1 MNTVRIL
8 FLLLCVSLTAGA
20 ADSTIVQQDSVVYI
34 VPIAEIGS
42 IEPYGDSTQIIGKD
56 EITWNEY
63 RSLYDILA
71 GFPGVYI
78 RDLASPGQKNQIVIN
93 GIDDNYIAILVD
105 GIPYNDYPS
114 SSFNLWN
121 IPVDM
126 IERVEIITGPGSFFH
141 DGRSSGGVINIV
153 TRNYTNN
160 RAITNLRYSQ
170 GVDGY
175 VHTDALFAQNIFRN
189 FNLTL
194 GLSHYGYGTN
204 KERSRFRGR
213 FYNSNDDAWTFR
225 VKIRYNITNEL
236 NVSFTHLANRSWTG
250 LHGGVDYNNTADIF
264 DGYLATVQNFDAYEK
279 LFYNQSYLTVAYAP
293 GSDSSGALSVT
304 GYYFDRLRQYR
315 DEENRSTANG
325 IFRQT
330 DFSSIT
336 KGVRI
341 NYFHRTK
348 SNRLSVNYN
357 YYERISG
364 TDITA
369 ESFGIR
375 DQLTILNF
383 LDITGYASYTKEIS
397 YGGEA
402 SMRLMDGLSLYAGY
416 SRNSGPTLADR
427 FLRNDEMVEQ
437 SAAGVRYS
445 LPGLFTGAVNV
456 SRATIRNMIVYD
468 TIPNTNVLT
477 SSSLSLLGRKEYD
490 AVSMSGHLMLGAF
503 HVEGTAVYLIHPRIM
518 RDNMS
523 VTLQPEL
530 TMNGS
535 VYYRG
540 LLAKGNLDLKVG
552 VRGWFVAEQTG
563 MKPYDELGLWIPSS
577 LLSFG
582 PSGTMDFF
590 AVGKIGSAYV
600 HLIWE
605 NLTGNQYLLVPVY
618 PMYERNIRFGLSW
631 EFLN

>member
-1 MNTVRIL
+1 MNRLRTL
-8 FLLLCVSLTAGA
+8 FLLLCISSAAGA
-20 ADSTIVQQDSVVYI
+20 MDSTVVQQDSVVFI
-34 VPIAEIGS
+34 TPIAELGS
-42 IEPYGDSTQIIGKD
+42 IAPYGDSTLIIGKY
-56 EITWNEY
+56 EIVWNEY

-71 GFPGVYI
+71 GFPGVSI

-126 IERVEIITGPGSFFH
+126 IERVEIITGPGSFFY

-153 TRNYTNN
+153 TKSFTNN

-175 VHTDALFAQNIFRN
+175 VHTDAMFAQNIFRD

-225 VKIRYNITNEL
+225 VKMRYNITNNL
-236 NVSFTHLANRSWTG
+236 NVSFTHLSNRTWTG
-250 LHGGVDYNNTADIF
+250 LHGGVDYLNTSDIF
-264 DGYLATVQNFDAYEK
+264 DGYLATVSNFDAYEK
-279 LFYNQSYLTVAYAP
+279 LFYSQSYLSVSFAP
-293 GSDSSGALSVT
+293 GSDSSSALTVS

-315 DEENRSTANG
+315 DEENRSSANG

-330 DFSSIT
+330 DFYSIT
-336 KGVRI
+336 KGIRA
-341 NYFHRTK
+341 NFFHHTNI
-348 SNRLSVNYN
+348 NRLSVNYN
-357 YYERISG
+357 FYERASG
-364 TDITA
+364 TDITFDA
-369 ESFGIR
+369 FGIR

-383 LDITGYASYTKEIS
+383 LDVTGFASYSNDLS
-397 YGGEA
+397 YGGEVSVRPA
-402 SMRLMDGLSLYAGY
+402 EGFSVYSGY
-416 SRNSGPTLADR
+416 STFTGPTLADR
-427 FLRNDEMVEQ
+427 FLRNDDMVEQ
-437 SAAGVRYS
+437 ISVGARYT
-445 LPGLFTGAVNV
+445 LPGFFAGTVNAH
-456 SRATIRNMIVYD
+456 RTTIRNMIVYD

-490 AVSMSGHLMLGAF
+490 AISMSGHLIFGGF
-503 HVEGTAVYLIHPRIM
+503 HFEGTAVYLIHPRM
-518 RDNMS
+518 VRDGMPI
-523 VTLQPEL
+523 TLQPDL

-535 VYYRG
+535 AYYHG
-540 LLAKGNLDLKVG
+540 LLAKGNLDLKIG
-552 VRGWFVAEQTG
+552 VRGSFVAKQTG
-563 MKPYDELGLWIPSS
+563 MKPYDEEGLWVPSS

-600 HLIWE
+600 HFIWE
-605 NLTGNQYLLVPVY
+605 NLTGNEYLLAPVY
-618 PMYERNIRFGLSW
+618 PLYERNIRFGLSW

>member
-1 MNTVRIL
+1 MNKLLTLI
-8 FLLLCVSLTAGA
+8 LLLCNSSAAGA
-20 ADSTIVQQDSVVYI
+20 SDTAVVQQDSVIYI
-34 VPIAEIGS
+34 LPIAELGS
-42 IEPYGDSTQIIGKD
+42 IEPYGDSTRIIGKD
-56 EITWNEY
+56 EIIWNEY

-71 GFPGVYI
+71 GFPGVFI

-153 TRNYTNN
+153 TKSFTNN

-175 VHTDALFAQNIFRN
+175 VHTDAMFAQNIFRD

-225 VKIRYNITNEL
+225 VKMRYNVTNDL
-236 NVSFTHLANRSWTG
+236 NVSFTHLANRSMTG
-250 LHGGVDYNNTADIF
+250 LHGGVDYLITPAIF

-279 LFYNQSYLTVAYAP
+279 LFYNQSYLTVAFAP
-293 GSDSSGALSVT
+293 GSDSAGALTVS

-325 IFRQT
+325 IFQQS
-330 DFSSIT
+330 DFYSIT
-336 KGVRI
+336 RGVRV
-341 NYFHRTK
+341 NYFHHTK
-348 SNRLSVNYN
+348 VNRLSVNYN
-357 YYERISG
+357 LNERKSG
-364 TDITA
+364 TDITV

-383 LDITGYASYTKEIS
+383 LDVTGYASYTKEIS

-427 FLRNDEMVEQ
+427 FLRNDEMIEQ
-437 SAAGVRYS
+437 SAAGVRYT
-445 LPGLFTGAVNV
+445 LPGFFAGAVNLSKTAV
-456 SRATIRNMIVYD
+456 HNMIVYD

-477 SSSLSLLGRKEYD
+477 SSSLSALGRKEYD
-490 AVSMSGHLMLGAF
+490 AVSMSGHLMFGEF
-503 HVEGTAVYLIHPRIM
+503 HVEGTAVYLIHPRM
-518 RDNMS
+518 VRDNMAA
-523 VTLQPEL
+523 TLQPEL

-535 VYYRG
+535 VYYHG
-540 LLAKGNLDLKVG
+540 LLAKGNLDLKIG
-552 VRGWFVAEQTG
+552 VRGWYVAKQTG

-577 LLSFG
+577 LLAFG

-605 NLTGNQYLLVPVY
+605 NLTGNQYLLAPVY